1 MLSPRD
7 KFYGPLKAVAKQ
19 YIPLLMARMQVLQD
33 RANQCMEYLDVDY
46 EDEEQQLGWLS
57 KEDRIAAVATAQST
71 LHKSVIEAAL
81 CQSLVGSFADLL
93 ESDYQK
99 IKESHCFFMNEDGE
113 LESLY
118 GDLADPDNDPFD

>member
-1 MLSPRD
+1 VLSPRD

-46 EDEEQQLGWLS
+46 EDPEVL
-57 KEDRIAAVATAQST
+57 EDVPPDERVAAVARAQST
-71 LHKSVIEAAL
+71 LHKSVVEAAM

-93 ESDYQK
+93 ENDYQK
-99 IKESHCFFMNEDGE
+99 IKESQCFFLNEDGE

-118 GDLADPDNDPFD
+118 DDGDSPDQIGN